1 MLGPYSDD
9 MLNTWKRLGPLSLE
23 IIGQNTGKKL
33 DFNNNINYRF
43 VEITYP
49 HGYYYGLVN
58 SHTKK
63 EEGVGQKVISYEIYE
78 GELSNE

>member
-1 MLGPYSDD
+1 

-23 IIGQNTGKKL
+23 IIGQNSERNL
-33 DFNNNINYRF
+33 DFDNDINYIF

-58 SHTKK
+58 SYSKK
-63 EEGVGQKVISYEIYE
+63 EAGVG
-78 GELSNE
+78 